1 MATCMGEGVDP
12 TAMCQSLVGKVNR
25 YRQLAGVAD
34 PEILVLFEEWLEA
47 IEEEMVAVTRE
58 NGSLN
63 TKTFSQ
69 KLGLSQAGAEFLLA
83 KLRREGKLPET
94 PGP

>member
-1 MATCMGEGVDP
+1 MGEGVDP
-12 TAMCQSLVGKVNR
+12 TEMCQSLLGKVNR
-25 YRQLAGVAD
+25 YRELAAVAD

-47 IEEEMVAVTRE
+47 LEEEMVAMAQE
-58 NGSLN
+58 DGSLN

-83 KLRREGKLPET
+83 RLRREGKLPKP
-94 PGP
+94 PGC